1 MIDGEDAF
9 YLTDTEL
16 LDLTVALTGGATP
29 LLTETNGVRSL
40 TPAGRD
46 VLDGRAD
53 RVALCGIDRW
63 FGGVHLQGR
72 AVPWRWDG
80 EQQRIVHSKPA

>member
-1 MIDGEDAF
+1 MHESEDVYYVSDTGLIDIKER
-9 YLTDTEL
+9 LT
-16 LDLTVALTGGATP
+16 AASPP
-29 LLTETNGVRSL
+29 LLMDTNGALSL
-40 TPAGRD
+40 TSAGRD

-80 EQQRIVHSKPA
+80 ERVRQA